1 MKSTRV
7 LLLLSLVACLLAQVE
22 KISADSLLDLMS
34 KYCTEVKT
42 YPSCKY
48 HSGQNIIKIVS
59 GYPDS
64 NKNVFIK
71 KLPLKKVSPLAPLTK
86 ERNFAGNFS
95 IRRVTNV
102 DCITRVVF
110 EKFIWV

>member
-7 LLLLSLVACLLAQVE
+7 LLLLSFVACLLAQVE

-34 KYCTEVKT
+34 KYCTEVA

-71 KLPLKKVSPLAPLTK
+71 KLPLKKVSLLAPLTK

-95 IRRVTNV
+95 IRRVTSV